1 MKRRGP
7 WGARLVIFVMLL
19 VVAACDRA
27 EPATGPGPAPA
38 DTRPVATPTATE
50 APENPVVLR
59 LAMRELETSDP
70 GLKLTLDPGVAMYPE
85 ALTLVDLLFEPL
97 VRMDA
102 AGRPQPAAAEK
113 WEVAAGGAEYRFTLR
128 PDLKWSDGSALTAAD
143 FAYAWKRVLDP
154 NVRSDAA
161 YLLFPVEGAMSYAD
175 GLSANADGVA
185 IVAESER
192 VLKVTLTGPMMSFPA
207 RVALW
212 TFAPVNQEVLAT
224 VGERW
229 TEPGNLVGNGP
240 YMLAEWE
247 HGTGM
252 RLVRNPH
259 YRDPSRQ
266 RTDEV
271 TVTLVG
277 TDSSPADRF
286 AAGQADIVELRGEDL
301 NRARDDDELRRRSAV
316 YDLAGNWFLVFNTTR
331 APWDDVRV
339 RRAFSLA
346 LDRERLVGLV
356 FEGAERPSAS
366 LLPKPARSV
375 AEPAAT
381 TPQAGIDEARRLL
394 AEAGFLNGAGFPTV
408 RFTYHQTAR
417 WDRLAEYLQARWS
430 EVLGVQVEIDVREWR
445 DFLDFTVEPG
455 DFDIYRAGWNAEYR
469 DPENWHNV
477 LWQSD
482 DDFLRSGWV
491 DAAYDDLVAAANGER
506 DPEAR
511 AAAYARADAW
521 LDEQL
526 PGIPLATR
534 ARGFLVGE
542 GVMGIRVAAVG
553 GYLVLDEVRLPDR

>member
-175 GLSANADGVA
+175 GLSADADGVA

-192 VLKVTLTGPMMSFPA
+192 VLKVTLTGPTMAFPA

-212 TFAPVNQEVLAT
+212 TFAPVKQEVLAAT
-224 VGERW
+224 GERW

-286 AAGQADIVELRGEDL
+286 
-301 NRARDDDELRRRSAV
+301 
-316 YDLAGNWFLVFNTTR
+316 
-331 APWDDVRV
+331 
-339 RRAFSLA
+339 
-346 LDRERLVGLV
+346 
-356 FEGAERPSAS
+356 
-366 LLPKPARSV
+366 
-375 AEPAAT
+375 
-381 TPQAGIDEARRLL
+381 
-394 AEAGFLNGAGFPTV
+394 
-408 RFTYHQTAR
+408 
-417 WDRLAEYLQARWS
+417 
-430 EVLGVQVEIDVREWR
+430 
-445 DFLDFTVEPG
+445 
-455 DFDIYRAGWNAEYR
+455 
-469 DPENWHNV
+469 
-477 LWQSD
+477 
-482 DDFLRSGWV
+482 
-491 DAAYDDLVAAANGER
+491 
-506 DPEAR
+506 
-511 AAAYARADAW
+511 
-521 LDEQL
+521 
-526 PGIPLATR
+526 
-534 ARGFLVGE
+534 
-542 GVMGIRVAAVG
+542 
-553 GYLVLDEVRLPDR
+553 

>member
-1 MKRRGP
+1 MRGKSW
-7 WGARLVIFVMLL
+7 WGAGLLCLVLLL
-19 VVAACDRA
+19 VACDREDA
-27 EPATGPGPAPA
+27 RTGPGPEPA

-59 LAMRELETSDP
+59 LAMREL
-70 GLKLTLDPGVAMYPE
+70 KTLDPGLTMTLDPGLAMYPE

-97 VRMDA
+97 VRVDA
-102 AGRPQPAAAEK
+102 EGRPQPAAAEK

-128 PDLKWSDGSALTAAD
+128 PDLKWSDGSALTATD
-143 FAYAWKRVLDP
+143 FEYAWKRVLDP

-161 YLLFPVEGAMSYAD
+161 YLLFPVEGAMDYAD
-175 GLSANADGVA
+175 GLSADADGVR

-192 VLKVTLTGPMMSFPA
+192 VLKVTLTEPTMTFPA

-212 TFAPVNQEVLAT
+212 IFAPVKRSVLEST
-224 VGERW
+224 GVRW
-229 TEPGNLVGNGP
+229 MEAGNLVGNGP

-247 HGTGM
+247 HGASM
-252 RLVRNPH
+252 RLVRNP
-259 YRDPSRQ
+259 YFRDPSRQ
-266 RTDEV
+266 RVDEV
-271 TVTLVG
+271 AVTLMG
-277 TDSSPADRF
+277 ADGSPAERF
-286 AAGQADIVELRGEDL
+286 AAGKADIVELRGEDL
-301 NRARDDDELRRRSAV
+301 NRARDDEELRRRSAV
-316 YDLAGNWFLVFNTTR
+316 YDLAGNWFLVFNTQK

-339 RRAFSLA
+339 RQAFSLA

-356 FEGAERPSAS
+356 FEGTESPSLS
-366 LLPKPARSV
+366 LLPEPARSS
-375 AEPAAT
+375 AAPLSGA
-381 TPQAGIDEARRLL
+381 PQAGIDAARRLL

-408 RFTYHQTAR
+408 RFTYHQIER

-430 EVLGVQVEIDVREWR
+430 EVLGVQVEIDRREWR

-469 DPENWHNV
+469 DPQNWHNV
-477 LWQSD
+477 LWHSG

-491 DAAYDDLVAAANGER
+491 DAAYDDLVAAADGER
-506 DPEAR
+506 DPAAR

-534 ARGFLVGE
+534 ARGYLVGA
-542 GVMGIRVAAVG
+542 GVEGIRVAPVG
-553 GYLVLDEVRLPDR
+553 GYLVLDEVRLPER

>member
-1 MKRRGP
+1 
-7 WGARLVIFVMLL
+7 MLL
-19 VVAACDRA
+19 VLVGCER
-27 EPATGPGPAPA
+27 EETGPGPGVEPKA
-38 DTRPVATPTATE
+38 TRPVATPTATE
-50 APENPVVLR
+50 APENPVILR
-59 LAMRELETSDP
+59 LAMREL
-70 GLKLTLDPGVAMYPE
+70 KTLDPGLTMTLDPGLAMYPE

-97 VRMDA
+97 VRVDA
-102 AGRPQPAAAEK
+102 EGRAQPAAAEK

-143 FAYAWKRVLDP
+143 FEYAWKRVLDP

-161 YLLFPVEGAMSYAD
+161 YLLFPVEGAMDYAD
-175 GLSANADGVA
+175 GVSADADGVG

-192 VLKVTLTGPMMSFPA
+192 VLKVTLAEPTMAFPA

-212 TFAPVNQEVLAT
+212 TFAPVKGDVLGAT
-224 VGERW
+224 GVRW
-229 TEPGNLVGNGP
+229 TEAGNLVGNGP

-247 HGTGM
+247 HGVGM

-266 RTDEV
+266 RMDEV
-271 TVTLVG
+271 AVTLMG
-277 TDSSPADRF
+277 TDGSLAERF
-286 AAGQADIVELRGEDL
+286 AAGEADIVELRGEDL
-301 NRARDDDELRRRSAV
+301 NRARDDEELRSSSAV
-316 YDLAGNWFLVFNTTR
+316 YDLAGNWFLVFNAR
-331 APWDDVRV
+331 KAPWDDVRV

-356 FEGAERPSAS
+356 FEGAESPSAS
-366 LLPKPARSV
+366 LLPEPARSS
-375 AEPAAT
+375 AEPAIGA
-381 TPQAGIDEARRLL
+381 PQAGIDEARRLL

-408 RFTYHQTAR
+408 RFTYHQTER
-417 WDRLAEYLQARWS
+417 WDRLAEYLRARWA
-430 EVLGVQVEIDVREWR
+430 EVLGVQVEIDRREWR

-469 DPENWHNV
+469 DPENWHNF
-477 LWQSD
+477 LWRSG

-491 DAAYDDLVAAANGER
+491 DAAYDDLVAGADGER

-511 AAAYARADAW
+511 AAAYARADAR

-534 ARGFLVGE
+534 ARGYLVGE